1 MTKDE
6 LNLLTQIYN
15 TLTLVSTRGEDT
27 IIMGDCLKAF
37 QEFLFSQNG
46 QKAQEG

>member
-15 TLTLVSTRGEDT
+15 TLTLVSTKGEDT

-37 QEFLFSQNG
+37 QNFLLNQDG
-46 QKAQEG
+46 QKIQEG